1 MSILQKLSSEKKKRK
16 KIPTEKLSRSLIINY
31 NLTEGYTNKKEHAYM
46 HGISSKFYEEFYISK
61 FYTVLS
67 QFQVVCN

>member
-1 MSILQKLSSEKKKRK
+1 
-16 KIPTEKLSRSLIINY
+16 
-31 NLTEGYTNKKEHAYM
+31 M

-67 QFQVVCN
+67 QFQVMCS